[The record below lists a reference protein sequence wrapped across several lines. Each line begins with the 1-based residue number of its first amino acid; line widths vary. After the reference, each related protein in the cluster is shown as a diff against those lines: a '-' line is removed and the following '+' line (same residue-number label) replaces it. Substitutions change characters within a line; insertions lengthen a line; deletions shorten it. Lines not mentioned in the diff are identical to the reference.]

1 MKNGGNIKSK
11 KGEISNGVKRIL
23 VIEDNADSREIF
35 RTVLERAKFEVL
47 EAVDGEDALS
57 KIEIGEFSVILVD
70 LSLPKI
76 SGWDLIGRIKKKH
89 PLTPLVAVTAHAMTG
104 DREKAIT
111 AGCDDYISKPFKPSQ
126 LVEKIKKYI
135 KGK

>member
-1 MKNGGNIKSK
+1 MKNGDNIKSK

-35 RTVLERAKFEVL
+35 RTVLEREKFEVL

-76 SGWDLIGRIKKKH
+76 SGWNLIGRIKKKTS
-89 PLTPLVAVTAHAMTG
+89 L
-104 DREKAIT
+104 DT
-111 AGCDDYISKPFKPSQ
+111 AGCGDRPCDDR
-126 LVEKIKKYI
+126 
-135 KGK
+135 

>member
-1 MKNGGNIKSK
+1 M
-11 KGEISNGVKRIL
+11 KRIL

-57 KIEIGEFSVILVD
+57 KIESGEFSVILVD

-76 SGWDLIGRIKKKH
+76 SGWDLLGRIKKKH
-89 PLTPLVAVTAHAMTG
+89 SLTPLIAVTAHAMTG
-104 DREKAIT
+104 DREKAIA
-111 AGCDDYISKPFKPSQ
+111 AGCDDYISKPFKPAQ
-126 LVEKIKKYI
+126 LVEKVKKYI
-135 KGK
+135 E